1 MDDDIKQDGNFIK
14 NNKENNGKTFL
25 FINKMISF
33 LSKKNNNKF
42 KIIILLILISLL
54 FISKIMEKE
63 IIKFRVIKNTKI
75 CMCTPVK
82 NENRYIKEYVEHYK
96 KYGVDKIFIYDNNQ
110 IDGERLEEVIGEY
123 IKKGLVEVFD
133 YRGKKNPLF
142 RIMNDCYQ
150 RNYQI

>member
-1 MDDDIKQDGNFIK
+1 MIVCGIIIK
-14 NNKENNGKTFL
+14 NT
-25 FINKMISF
+25 I
-33 LSKKNNNKF
+33 
-42 KIIILLILISLL
+42 ILISLL